1 VKPGNNYIQ
10 SPEEYVGRATVGLLT
25 KGGKLIYAMGRLGS
39 SSLLSLIDLAT
50 FWMYLDYFGLG
61 GLLTGF
67 AFAIGKLVIAF
78 FGWYFGYLSDVTV
91 SKRWGRRRPYILAG
105 SLLLAF
111 STTMLF
117 VPDYFIAIGNQWS
130 LFLYAT
136 FFLSLANLSYGLLST
151 PYMAWLAEIADLGE
165 RVEVSAYQNVFG
177 MAAQVVG
184 TLISFSLPVLRAGG
198 PSQALLPLSGLATF
212 EILLYVP
219 AVVKIREKERPIPR
233 PSVRREIAKVLGN
246 RNYRHWFIVQGL
258 MSMPTAILASLIMSY
273 LQKVLMVT
281 GVEFMVVGGLMLL
294 VTMLLFPVWAMISR
308 RVGKKLPISASLT
321 VLIFSL
327 PLTMIIGQPFLGFI
341 PGIFQAVLFIVLI
354 GVGISGWYL
363 LPNPVTADMAQE
375 DEVLGGE
382 ARAGSYTGLISIPL
396 NVLQALARFIAGF
409 IADLPM
415 VTDQT
420 YSMGLLVWGPVSSVL
435 LIPCLLVLVK
445 YVETDPLR
453 K

>member
-1 VKPGNNYIQ
+1 M
-10 SPEEYVGRATVGLLT
+10 GRATVKLLT
-25 KGGKLIYAMGRLGS
+25 KSAKLIYAMGRLGS

-61 GLLTGF
+61 GLLTGV

-111 STTMLF
+111 STIMLF
-117 VPDYFIAIGNQWS
+117 VPDYFIAIGNQRS

-165 RVEVSAYQNVFG
+165 RVEVSAYQNVFA

-184 TLISFSLPVLRAGG
+184 TVISFSLPVLRAGG
-198 PSQALLPLSGLATF
+198 PSQVLLPLLGLATF
-212 EILLYVP
+212 EILLYIP
-219 AVVKIREKERPIPR
+219 AVVKIREKERPIPK

-246 RNYRHWFIVQGL
+246 RNYQHWFIVQGL
-258 MSMPTAILASLIMSY
+258 MSMPTAILASLIMTY

-281 GVEFMVVGGLMLL
+281 GVEFMMVGGLMLL

-308 RVGKKLPISASLT
+308 RVGKKLPISTSLT
-321 VLIFSL
+321 ILILSL

-341 PGIFQAVLFIVLI
+341 PRILQAALFIALI

-375 DEVLGGE
+375 DEVSGGE
-382 ARAGSYTGLISIPL
+382 ARAGSYTGLISVPL

-415 VTDQT
+415 VTGQT
-420 YSMGLLVWGPVSSVL
+420 YSMGLLVWGPISSVL